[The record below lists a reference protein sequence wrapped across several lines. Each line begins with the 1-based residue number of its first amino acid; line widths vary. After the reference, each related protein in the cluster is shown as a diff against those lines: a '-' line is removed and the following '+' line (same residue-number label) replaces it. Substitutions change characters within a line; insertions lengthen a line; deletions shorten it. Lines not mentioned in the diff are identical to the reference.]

1 MTATA
6 STHCSE
12 DGIVVE
18 RAMELTGNVLHGRL
32 YRQSTVVGKFCCDW
46 HSVLVLAKLTRFHAT
61 VSLST
66 CVLGYT
72 PALPIPFIIN
82 CLAST
87 SVLYFFRYRYTSLS
101 NSVSSLDPIEP
112 TCSIHWQ
119 TEFQSFVTVPFLA
132 MHFIRA
138 SFQLY
143 VLSCLSVVFWL
154 VSSCMTIEHVYT
166 TTRRLTHVKVR
177 KMKSKIIIRE
187 ICKNRRHCTSSLCPE
202 IWAFRAFKIICRAVD
217 R

>member
-1 MTATA
+1 
-6 STHCSE
+6 
-12 DGIVVE
+12 
-18 RAMELTGNVLHGRL
+18 MELTGNVLHGRL

-87 SVLYFFRYRYTSLS
+87 SVLKQNWIERYIC
-101 NSVSSLDPIEP
+101 IEP

-143 VLSCLSVVFWL
+143 VLSCLSF